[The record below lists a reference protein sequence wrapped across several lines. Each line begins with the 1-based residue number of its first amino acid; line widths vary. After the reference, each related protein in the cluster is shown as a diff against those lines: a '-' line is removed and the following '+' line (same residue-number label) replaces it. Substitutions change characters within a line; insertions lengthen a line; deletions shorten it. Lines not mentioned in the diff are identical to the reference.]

1 MRIVFCGNDTGMV
14 GDDPIPG
21 GQTHRYLQPVWDALQ
36 ELGVEFSIR
45 RNPEA
50 GALNV
55 YTNNRETYP
64 SQSQLRD
71 GFSVH
76 VSHGLASKGYRDHS
90 KTRTYRHMFVPG
102 DLQFREVVA
111 SGRPARKL
119 EVAGYPK
126 LDPLFPRRELEY
138 SRDPSRVRVLY
149 APTHGGGGEK
159 YVEGDRNAPGARA
172 TSYWRK
178 DEVLQLLQ
186 EAGFEVTESLH
197 PRHSPGHKATFD
209 EYVTADVVVADGG
222 STLFEAGVL
231 GIPVVTPAWI
241 TRDRN
246 IERGG
251 PRRRTL
257 ESVYYVEEIGYHAS
271 SADELCDK
279 VLQALQEGQDDKTVE
294 FMEGI
299 VPSSLRGVSGV
310 RWAERLVELSTDC
323 DKL

>member
-14 GDDPIPG
+14 GDSPIPG

-36 ELGVEFSIR
+36 EMGVEFDVR
-45 RNPEA
+45 RNPVG

-126 LDPLFPRRELEY
+126 LDPLFSRRELTY

-159 YVEGDRNAPGARA
+159 YVEGNRNAPGARA
-172 TSYWRK
+172 TSYWRR

-222 STLFEAGVL
+222 STLYEAGVL
-231 GIPVVTPAWI
+231 GIPVVSPTWMVGE
-241 TRDRN
+241 RN

-251 PRRRTL
+251 RSRRTL
-257 ESVYYVEEIGYHAS
+257 ESVYYHQRIGYHVEEPS
-271 SADELCDK
+271 SFTDTILEAVEN
-279 VLQALQEGQDDKTVE
+279 GQDDKTVE

-299 VPSSLRGVSGV
+299 VPSSLRGTSGE
-310 RWAERLVELSTDC
+310 RWARRLVEIAGGVGV
-323 DKL
+323 